1 MNYCYLNGQIIP
13 ESDAHL
19 SIHDLGLLRGYGVFE
34 FLRTYNGRL
43 LLPERNLDR
52 LEHSAATIGLRLPVS
67 REHLLEIIRE
77 LLARNRADDAGI
89 RIILTG
95 GETPDGTTY
104 ITGRSTL
111 LVTISDLVTLPK
123 SVYDNGVR
131 IITCEHHRDAAEA
144 KTINYLKK
152 VSLQTRK
159 EAAGA
164 HEVLY
169 VCNGSVLECTSS
181 TFFVF
186 FGDTLVTPK
195 DDILKGTRRGI
206 ILELAPSH
214 FTVEE
219 RPLGI
224 DELTNASEAFITSTT
239 RDILPVVRV
248 DQRVI
253 GDGKVGRNTRI
264 LMRLFQEF
272 VDRTCGR

>member
-13 ESDAHL
+13 ESKAHI

-34 FLRTYNGRL
+34 FLRTYHGKL

-52 LEHSAATIGLRLPVS
+52 LEHSAATIGLQLPIS
-67 REHLLEIIRE
+67 RKHLLEIIRE
-77 LLARNRADDAGI
+77 LIARNDVDDAGI

-104 ITGRSTL
+104 ITGSSTL
-111 LVTISDLVTLPK
+111 LMTISDLVTLPQ
-123 SVYDNGVR
+123 SVYDNGVTL
-131 IITCEHHRDAAEA
+131 ITCEHHRDAAEA

-152 VSLQTRK
+152 VSLQKHK
-159 EAAGA
+159 EVTGA

-181 TFFVF
+181 NFFIF
-186 FGDTLVTPK
+186 FGDILVTPK

-206 ILELAPSH
+206 ILELASSH

-219 RPLGI
+219 RSLGM
-224 DELTNASEAFITSTT
+224 DELANASEAFITSTT

-248 DQRVI
+248 DQIVI
-253 GDGKVGRNTRI
+253 GNENVGKNTRI

-272 VDRTCGR
+272 VDRACG